1 MKKLIFKPGDICYQ
15 NNADGSF
22 ALIKILEVDDKQVG
36 DVQWQ
41 VYHVLIYANQVV
53 FPEAAFIPQLAIQAL
68 HTPLAADD
76 VDRNFTLF
84 VHIPVEN
91 KELNGYLE
99 YLKHTDFSRYLE
111 KAGLNQ
117 NEVLHAAQEAYNNGI
132 LFHDSNDFEKAIC
145 EYEKAVDLFP
155 LFYEALDNAGFAN
168 MRLGRFNEAIR
179 FFQRSYEV
187 QPESHVA
194 FFEIGEC
201 LYKLG
206 DLEKAKIHLQQG
218 LKIWPAQEV
227 FHELLEK
234 LGK

>member
-1 MKKLIFKPGDICYQ
+1 MLKPGDICYQ
-15 NNADGSF
+15 NNVDGSF
-22 ALIKILEVDDKQVG
+22 SVVKILEVDDKQIG
-36 DVQWQ
+36 GVQMQ
-41 VYHVLIYANQVV
+41 VYHVLIYANQVSL
-53 FPEAAFIPQLAIQAL
+53 PEADFVPQLPIQTL
-68 HTPLAADD
+68 HAPLAADD
-76 VDRNFTLF
+76 VNRNFSFLA
-84 VHIPVEN
+84 HISVEN
-91 KELNGYLE
+91 EEINGYLE

-111 KAGLNQ
+111 KVGLSQ
-117 NEVLHAAQEAYNNGI
+117 TEVLRAAQEAYNNGI
-132 LFHDSNDFEKAIC
+132 LFHDSNDFEKAVY

-168 MRLGRFNEAIR
+168 MRLGRFKEAIR

-218 LKIWPAQEV
+218 LKIWPTQEV
-227 FHELLEK
+227 FHELLKRMEK
-234 LGK
+234 QIP